1 MNALS
6 LLLLVTISYNYGR
19 NRDGERAV
27 LYPLVALCSYVA
39 CVYKGEETAPLEIF
53 SPPWLFTAIVVALG
67 SSALFRCLVKLK
79 PLRNRQY
86 TEGADVLFNRAITA
100 IWPAVLIVALF
111 AALNVLLSE
120 ILGTTALHNVASDLF
135 MTLFEQVG
143 RNFGGA
149 LLFILSIHLLWF
161 LASMAAMCSMGWR
174 GSSLKTGSRSTGSS
188 SSRGARRPKSTPKPF
203 STPLCSWAG
212 AGPHS
217 A

>member
-1 MNALS
+1 MS
-6 LLLLVTISYNYGR
+6 GR
-19 NRDGERAV
+19 CCIRSWPFVPMWPVCTR
-27 LYPLVALCSYVA
+27 
-39 CVYKGEETAPLEIF
+39 GEETAPLEIF

-143 RNFGGA
+143 RNFG
-149 LLFILSIHLLWF
+149 
-161 LASMAAMCSMGWR
+161 
-174 GSSLKTGSRSTGSS
+174 
-188 SSRGARRPKSTPKPF
+188 RGAAVYPVHPSPLVFWRPWQQCARWGGEAV
-203 STPLCSWAG
+203 L
-212 AGPHS
+212 
-217 A
+217 